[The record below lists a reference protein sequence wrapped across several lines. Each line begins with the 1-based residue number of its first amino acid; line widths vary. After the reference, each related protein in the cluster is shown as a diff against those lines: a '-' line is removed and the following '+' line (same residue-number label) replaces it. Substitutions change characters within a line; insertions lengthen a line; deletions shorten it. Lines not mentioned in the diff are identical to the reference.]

1 MMRAVRS
8 LDGFTRD
15 LDGHLPP
22 NATLEGLYGVLS
34 ELYEIPVEAL
44 IVMHPS
50 GRQVDRETL
59 HGLLDSSSES
69 HHNKRSQS
77 SGNDAGGPGTIYL
90 FDRELLQLDLDSE
103 EGLDFMKAMEADMD
117 VVLERTHGDRKAGCR
132 DTIIFS

>member
-15 LDGHLPP
+15 LEGHLPP

-44 IVMHPS
+44 IIMHPS

-59 HGLLDSSSES
+59 HGLLESSSES
-69 HHNKRSQS
+69 RGDAQFQS
-77 SGNDAGGPGTIYL
+77 VNDPNATGTVYL
-90 FDRELLQLDLDSE
+90 FDRELLELDLDSE
-103 EGLDFMKAMEADMD
+103 TGLDFMKAMTID
-117 VVLERTHGDRKAGCR
+117 VEHVLATTSRDRE
-132 DTIIFS
+132 